1 MADGTLAVYGKFEDG
16 EMCLLKRGVS
26 STEAIAIADKHY
38 HDTGRTAVIVRSEPE
53 RRKAHGDR
61 L

>member
-1 MADGTLAVYGKFEDG
+1 MADGKLAVYGKFEDG
-16 EMCLLKRGVS
+16 EMRLLKRGVS
-26 STEAIAIADKHY
+26 STEAIEIADKHH

-53 RRKAHGDR
+53 RRKGHVER